1 MKLLIGTNNKH
12 KLKEIRSI
20 FDVEMPGR
28 YELLSIAEALGRD
41 IDIEET
47 GATLEENAFIKA
59 KALFDITGIPCI
71 SDDTGLEI
79 DALGGKPGVHSA
91 RFSGEYGN
99 DAANRAKALDLL
111 KDIPPEKRT
120 ARFRTVIC
128 YIDKD
133 KTKYIDGKV
142 EGTIIYEERGSA
154 GFGYDPIFQPLGFY
168 STFAEMTDAGK
179 NGISHRGNAIRNLV
193 EWMKGGKD

>member
-12 KLKEIRSI
+12 KLKEIWSI
-20 FDVEMPGR
+20 FDVEMPGK

-47 GATLEENAFIKA
+47 GTTLEENAFIKA
-59 KALFDITGIPCI
+59 KTLFELTGLPCI

-79 DALGGKPGVHSA
+79 DALGGQPGVHSA

-111 KDIPPEKRT
+111 KDVPHKKRT

-128 YIDKD
+128 YIDSD
-133 KTKYIDGKV
+133 KTEYIDGKV
-142 EGTIIYEERGSA
+142 EGTIIFEERGSA
-154 GFGYDPIFQPLGFY
+154 GFGYDPIFQPLGFDK
-168 STFAEMTDAGK
+168 TFAEMTDVEK
-179 NGISHRGNAIRNLV
+179 NEISHRGNAIRNLV
-193 EWMKGGKD
+193 EWMKGEH